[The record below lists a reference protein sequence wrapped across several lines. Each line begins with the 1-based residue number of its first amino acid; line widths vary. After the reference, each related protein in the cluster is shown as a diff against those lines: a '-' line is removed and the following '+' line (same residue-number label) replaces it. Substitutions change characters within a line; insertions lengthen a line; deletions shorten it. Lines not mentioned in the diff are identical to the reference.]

1 MNARTNILKKNFNPS
16 LAIMVYDAGDNDYY
30 LESHNIDEN
39 GQVLEGKP
47 LLQETIQGVVNVL
60 FEDYR
65 SRTDITGI
73 FPNNLLN
80 FTLSRDGSYKMLW
93 FNPATVRVIH
103 YAPAL
108 KLPTE
113 QVWVPATLYRVINK
127 ELYVYSFIGEERPT
141 EATGIYKPPFHNIS
155 DDGRV
160 CLGNAQ
166 VAKPKESTYANM
178 MNYWEDLFWL
188 SEFTH
193 INGQNKTK
201 SDMGELWKKMIAS
214 KTEMKFPD
222 DELLPMISSRIIQ
235 KQLKDIL

>member
-16 LAIMVYDAGDNDYY
+16 LAIMVYDGGDNDYY

-39 GQVLEGKP
+39 GQILEGKP
-47 LLQETIQGVVNVL
+47 LLQETIQGMVNVL

-93 FNPATVRVIH
+93 FNPPMVRVMH
-103 YAPAL
+103 FAPAL

-113 QVWVPATLYRVINK
+113 KVWVPATLYRVINK
-127 ELYVYSFIGEERPT
+127 ELYVYSFIGEERPI
-141 EATGIYKPPFHNIS
+141 EATVIYKPPFHNTS
-155 DDGRV
+155 DDGKV

-166 VAKPKESTYANM
+166 VANPKDNTYENLM
-178 MNYWEDLFWL
+178 KYWEDLFWL

-193 INGQNKTK
+193 INGGNKVK
-201 SDMGELWKKMIAS
+201 SNMGELWQQLLYS
-214 KTEMKFPD
+214 KLQIKFPD
-222 DELLPMISSRIIQ
+222 EELLPMINSKMVH
-235 KQLKDIL
+235 KQLKDLL